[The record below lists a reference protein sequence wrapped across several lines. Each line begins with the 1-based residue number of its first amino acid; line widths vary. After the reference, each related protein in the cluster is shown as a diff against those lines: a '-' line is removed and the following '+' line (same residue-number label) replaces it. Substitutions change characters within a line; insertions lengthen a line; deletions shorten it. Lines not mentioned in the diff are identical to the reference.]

1 MRLQIKHKRYI
12 IPATAMAKKKTAPP
26 AQFDFDLICI
36 GSGSGGGAA
45 AVMAAKR
52 GLKVALVEG
61 GDLGGESPNYSSI
74 PVHACLRAVHNLAA
88 VRAAPQTG
96 IEVGRVRADW
106 ERVLAFK
113 DRCVKQTGVLESAA
127 VFEKAG
133 IRLFRGFGRFVD
145 PWTVYVN
152 QGHVTGRRIII
163 ASGAKHRPTAI
174 QGLEEAGY
182 LNFHEALNLPT
193 LPGSLFI
200 VGGGPTGCSLAEIF
214 NAFGCRVYLAEAG
227 SILLQREDA
236 EVGQVEAEILK
247 NKGVHVFVNSEIKEV
262 AAKPNRQKEVTVS
275 EAGRPRQLVVDQLV
289 LATGK
294 IANLD
299 LNLPV
304 AGVTF
309 EEEGVKVNRHL
320 ETTAK
325 HIYAVGDVIGHDMLT
340 HLAAY
345 HSQLVVHNLFQTK
358 AKNKLCLDYTAVSR
372 YLPLV
377 PEIAATGMTEAELLN
392 QQIPYKRAVAPLRGL
407 NRSHLSQATAGF
419 VKLLSAADGSRLL
432 GGSIIA
438 PEAGEMIGQLSL
450 AIKAR
455 LSVNTFRGNLKPF
468 ASWSEAFNLACQ
480 KLR

>member
-1 MRLQIKHKRYI
+1 
-12 IPATAMAKKKTAPP
+12 MARKTSAQP

-52 GLKVALVEG
+52 GLRVALVEG
-61 GDLGGESPNYSSI
+61 GELGGESPNYSSI
-74 PVHACLRAVHNLAA
+74 PVHACLRAVHSLAA
-88 VRAAPQTG
+88 VRAASQSG
-96 IEVGRVRADW
+96 IEVGRIHANW
-106 ERVLAFK
+106 ERILAFK
-113 DRCVKQTGVLESAA
+113 NKCVKKTGVLESAA
-127 VFEKAG
+127 TFEKAG

-145 PWTVYVN
+145 PWTIYVN
-152 QGHVTGRRIII
+152 QGHVTSRRIII
-163 ASGAKHRPTAI
+163 ASGAKHRPAAI
-174 QGLEEAGY
+174 SGLEEVDH
-182 LNFHEALNLPT
+182 LRFHEALSLPE
-193 LPGSLFI
+193 LPSSLFI

-227 SILLQREDA
+227 PLLLQREDA

-247 NKGVHVFVNSEIKEV
+247 NKGVHVFVGSEIKKV
-262 AAKPNRQKEVTVS
+262 ASRPNRQKEIVVS
-275 EAGRPRQLVVDQLV
+275 EANQTRQIIVDQLV

-299 LNLPV
+299 LNLPA

-309 EEEGVKVNRHL
+309 EDEGIKINRRL

-325 HIYAVGDVIGHDMLT
+325 HIYAIGDVVGHDMLT

-345 HSQLVVHNLFQTK
+345 HSQLAVHNLFQDK
-358 AKNKLCLDYTAVSR
+358 DKDKLSLDYSAVSR

-377 PEIAATGMTEAELLN
+377 PEIAATGMTESELLN
-392 QQIPYKRAVAPLRGL
+392 QQRAYKRAVAPLHSL
-407 NRSHLSQATAGF
+407 NRSHLSQESAGF

-455 LSVNTFRGNLKPF
+455 LSVDTFRNNLKAF
-468 ASWSEAFNLACQ
+468 ATWSEAFNLACQ
-480 KLR
+480 KLK